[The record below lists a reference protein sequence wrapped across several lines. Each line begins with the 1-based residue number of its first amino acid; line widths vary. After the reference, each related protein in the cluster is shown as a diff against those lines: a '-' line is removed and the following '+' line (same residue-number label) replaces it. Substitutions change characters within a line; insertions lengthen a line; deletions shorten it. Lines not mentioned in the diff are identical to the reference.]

1 MEEKRYLKWYNKV
14 GYGSGDM
21 AANCFYGIIS
31 SFVMIYLTDTVGLN
45 SAVVGTLILFSKI
58 FDGVTDIFFGNL
70 IDKTHTKMGKAR
82 PWMLFSEI
90 GNAILLV
97 LLFSIPAG
105 IGKTAQYVYFFI
117 AYTLIN
123 AVFYTAN
130 NVAYS
135 SLTSLITKNPQERVQ
150 MGSIRFMF
158 SMGTNIAISYATV
171 ALVNQFGG
179 GSTGWRWV
187 AILYACIALIV
198 NAISVFSVKEL
209 PEEELNEGTVD
220 ANVEV
225 GEKISF
231 VESMKLLFSNKYFVI
246 IALYYIALYINTG
259 LTSIGTYYCTYV
271 LGKPELLG
279 SFSMANMLPMIVGL
293 AFTPWI
299 IQKAGSM
306 YKVNLAGYVSSLIFR
321 VGFIVFGYMENV
333 PMMLVCSA
341 IAALLTSPT
350 AGDMNAL
357 ISASAEYTLRTKG
370 KHIEGAMFSC
380 ASVGIKVGGG
390 LASALTGFLLEAGG
404 YINGAEVQPASCISM
419 LNFMYLVLPFV
430 LGAISTIL
438 LSLLKVEK
446 ANTDWD
452 ASHKAA
458 AR

>member
-452 ASHKAA
+452 ASHKAV

>member
-1 MEEKRYLKWYNKV
+1 
-14 GYGSGDM
+14 
-21 AANCFYGIIS
+21 
-31 SFVMIYLTDTVGLN
+31 
-45 SAVVGTLILFSKI
+45 
-58 FDGVTDIFFGNL
+58 
-70 IDKTHTKMGKAR
+70 
-82 PWMLFSEI
+82 
-90 GNAILLV
+90 
-97 LLFSIPAG
+97 
-105 IGKTAQYVYFFI
+105 
-117 AYTLIN
+117 
-123 AVFYTAN
+123 VFYTAN

>member
-1 MEEKRYLKWYNKV
+1 
-14 GYGSGDM
+14 
-21 AANCFYGIIS
+21 
-31 SFVMIYLTDTVGLN
+31 
-45 SAVVGTLILFSKI
+45 
-58 FDGVTDIFFGNL
+58 
-70 IDKTHTKMGKAR
+70 
-82 PWMLFSEI
+82 
-90 GNAILLV
+90 
-97 LLFSIPAG
+97 
-105 IGKTAQYVYFFI
+105 
-117 AYTLIN
+117 
-123 AVFYTAN
+123 
-130 NVAYS
+130 
-135 SLTSLITKNPQERVQ
+135 
-150 MGSIRFMF
+150 
-158 SMGTNIAISYATV
+158 
-171 ALVNQFGG
+171 
-179 GSTGWRWV
+179 
-187 AILYACIALIV
+187 
-198 NAISVFSVKEL
+198 
-209 PEEELNEGTVD
+209 
-220 ANVEV
+220 
-225 GEKISF
+225 
-231 VESMKLLFSNKYFVI
+231 
-246 IALYYIALYINTG
+246 
-259 LTSIGTYYCTYV
+259 
-271 LGKPELLG
+271 
-279 SFSMANMLPMIVGL
+279 
-293 AFTPWI
+293 
-299 IQKAGSM
+299 M

-430 LGAISTIL
+430 LGVISTIL